1 VIIINCFRIFFI
13 NIIYDIISM
22 KGLEN
27 IKKVKSPVK
36 STKSK
41 PNKRNNKSY
50 ENFLR
55 GKDEKKNEV
64 SKDRKVIKVQR
75 KRSSP
80 KRVVP
85 RVSKD
90 IRDINDIERKMIQMK
105 DNSIKVPTQNTTM
118 NKNTTPKP
126 VIQNPPKR
134 VEKVVKPK
142 VEPKYNG
149 PQMNTKPNHAK
160 PNKSR
165 RVRISDIDVREKIPD
180 ETLTE
185 HKKIVEKKKP
195 EVKKPEVKKPEV
207 KKPEVKKPEVNKPID
222 KPKRSL
228 TRSINRSINRSNT
241 RPTKRPINRSIN
253 RSKNNRSKTNRK
265 ISIKNK
271 KLGEKDIKNVSQK
284 MRQIRSTKTDDIKK
298 ELEKQGVKVSGKS
311 DRLLKDIYLYSKVC
325 NINIQHEV

>member
-1 VIIINCFRIFFI
+1 
-13 NIIYDIISM
+13 M
-22 KGLEN
+22 KGLE
-27 IKKVKSPVK
+27 IKKIKSPVK
-36 STKSK
+36 SAKVS

-50 ENFLR
+50 EKFLR
-55 GKDEKKNEV
+55 GKDEKKREI
-64 SKDRKVIKVQR
+64 SKDKKVIQVQR

-80 KRVVP
+80 KKVI
-85 RVSKD
+85 KD

-105 DNSIKVPTQNTTM
+105 DNNIKVPTQNTTM

-149 PQMNTKPNHAK
+149 PQINTKPNHAK

-185 HKKIVEKKKP
+185 HKKIIQKKSEPKKQVEKT
-195 EVKKPEVKKPEV
+195 
-207 KKPEVKKPEVNKPID
+207 NI

-228 TRSINRSINRSNT
+228 TRPINRSNT
-241 RPTKRPINRSIN
+241 RQTTRIKNNS
-253 RSKNNRSKTNRK
+253 SKNNRSKTNRK
-265 ISIKNK
+265 ISIRNK
-271 KLGEKDIKNVSQK
+271 KLGEKDIQNVSQK
-284 MRQIRSTKTDDIKK
+284 MRQIRSTKTDEIKK

>member
-1 VIIINCFRIFFI
+1 
-13 NIIYDIISM
+13 M

-36 STKSK
+36 YKVS

-55 GKDEKKNEV
+55 GKDEKKEISND
-64 SKDRKVIKVQR
+64 KKVIKVQR
-75 KRSSP
+75 KKSSP
-80 KRVVP
+80 KKVV
-85 RVSKD
+85 KD

-105 DNSIKVPTQNTTM
+105 DTSINIKVPTQNTSMSKTAM
-118 NKNTTPKP
+118 PKP
-126 VIQNPPKR
+126 IIQNPPKR

-142 VEPKYNG
+142 VESKYNG
-149 PQMNTKPNHAK
+149 PQINTKPNHAK

-165 RVRISDIDVREKIPD
+165 RVRISDIDVREKRSE

-185 HKKIVEKKKP
+185 HKKYIQ
-195 EVKKPEVKKPEV
+195 
-207 KKPEVKKPEVNKPID
+207 

-228 TRSINRSINRSNT
+228 TRNTRSNT
-241 RPTKRPINRSIN
+241 KQTKRPVN
-253 RSKNNRSKTNRK
+253 RSKNNHSKNNRK
-265 ISIKNK
+265 ISIQNK
-271 KLGEKDIKNVSQK
+271 KLGEKEIQNVSQK
-284 MRQIRSTKTDDIKK
+284 MRQIRSTKTDEIKK

-325 NINIQHEV
+325 NINITHEV

>member
-1 VIIINCFRIFFI
+1 
-13 NIIYDIISM
+13 M

-36 STKSK
+36 STASK

-55 GKDEKKNEV
+55 GKDEKKREI
-64 SKDRKVIKVQR
+64 SKDKKVIQVQR

-105 DNSIKVPTQNTTM
+105 DNNIKVPTQNTTM

-149 PQMNTKPNHAK
+149 PQMNTKPNRAK
-160 PNKSR
+160 PKKLR
-165 RVRISDIDVREKIPD
+165 RVRISDIDVREKRPD

-185 HKKIVEKKKP
+185 HKQIVEKKKP
-195 EVKKPEVKKPEV
+195 EVKKPEVKKP
-207 KKPEVKKPEVNKPID
+207 ID

-228 TRSINRSINRSNT
+228 TRSINRSNT

-265 ISIKNK
+265 ISIRNK
-271 KLGEKDIKNVSQK
+271 KLGEKDIQNVSQK
-284 MRQIRSTKTDDIKK
+284 MKQIRGTKTDEIKK

-325 NINIQHEV
+325 NINITHEV

>member
-1 VIIINCFRIFFI
+1 
-13 NIIYDIISM
+13 M

-36 STKSK
+36 STKVS

-55 GKDEKKNEV
+55 GKNEKKEV
-64 SKDRKVIKVQR
+64 SRDKKVIKVQR
-75 KRSSP
+75 KKSSP
-80 KRVVP
+80 KMVK
-85 RVSKD
+85 KD

-105 DNSIKVPTQNTTM
+105 DNSIKVPTQNTPI
-118 NKNTTPKP
+118 NNTPIPKP
-126 VIQNPPKR
+126 VLQNPPKR
-134 VEKVVKPK
+134 VKQDQSKSK

-149 PQMNTKPNHAK
+149 PQINKNTY
-160 PNKSR
+160 NKSKKSR
-165 RVRISDIDVREKIPD
+165 KVRISDIDVREKRPD

-185 HKKIVEKKKP
+185 HKQIVQKAP
-195 EVKKPEVKKPEV
+195 EVKKKVE
-207 KKPEVKKPEVNKPID
+207 

-228 TRSINRSINRSNT
+228 TRRTRSNT
-241 RPTKRPINRSIN
+241 RQTT
-253 RSKNNRSKTNRK
+253 RSKTIRSKTNRK
-265 ISIKNK
+265 ISIRNK

-284 MRQIRSTKTDDIKK
+284 MRQIRNTKTDEIKK

-325 NINIQHEV
+325 NINIQHEK

>member
-1 VIIINCFRIFFI
+1 
-13 NIIYDIISM
+13 M

-36 STKSK
+36 STKVS

-55 GKDEKKNEV
+55 GKDEKKEA
-64 SKDRKVIKVQR
+64 SKDKKVIKVQR

-80 KRVVP
+80 KMIK
-85 RVSKD
+85 KD

-105 DNSIKVPTQNTTM
+105 NNSIKVPTQNTV
-118 NKNTTPKP
+118 KEDLPKP

-142 VEPKYNG
+142 VETVYNG
-149 PQMNTKPNHAK
+149 PRMNTTTNTTKPNHAK
-160 PNKSR
+160 PNHANPKKSR
-165 RVRISDIDVREKIPD
+165 RVRISDIDVREKRPD

-185 HKKIVEKKKP
+185 HKKIVEAKKP
-195 EVKKPEVKKPEV
+195 EPNKPEPKKPEQKKKVE
-207 KKPEVKKPEVNKPID
+207 KPIQ
-222 KPKRSL
+222 KPKRSF
-228 TRSINRSINRSNT
+228 TRSINRSNT
-241 RPTKRPINRSIN
+241 RQINRSNNRPIN

-271 KLGEKDIKNVSQK
+271 KFGENDIKNVSQK
-284 MRQIRSTKTDDIKK
+284 MRQIRSTKTDEIKK

-325 NINIQHEV
+325 NINIQHEK

>member
-1 VIIINCFRIFFI
+1 
-13 NIIYDIISM
+13 M

-36 STKSK
+36 STKVS

-55 GKDEKKNEV
+55 GKNEKKEV
-64 SKDRKVIKVQR
+64 SKDKKVIKVQR
-75 KRSSP
+75 KKNSP
-80 KRVVP
+80 KIVK
-85 RVSKD
+85 KD

-105 DNSIKVPTQNTTM
+105 NNNIKVPTQNTD
-118 NKNTTPKP
+118 KNTVTPPKP
-126 VIQNPPKR
+126 ILQNPPKR
-134 VEKVVKPK
+134 VDKVVKPK

-149 PQMNTKPNHAK
+149 PQMNIKSNHDKPK
-160 PNKSR
+160 KSR
-165 RVRISDIDVREKIPD
+165 RVRISDIDVREKRSD

-185 HKKIVEKKKP
+185 HKQIVQGKNEPKKSIVNKS
-195 EVKKPEVKKPEV
+195 EVKKSIEKKSLP
-207 KKPEVKKPEVNKPID
+207 

-228 TRSINRSINRSNT
+228 TRDINRSNI
-241 RPTKRPINRSIN
+241 RPNN

-265 ISIKNK
+265 ISIRNK
-271 KLGEKDIKNVSQK
+271 KLGEKDIQNVSQK
-284 MRQIRSTKTDDIKK
+284 MRQIRNTKTDEIKK

-325 NINIQHEV
+325 NINITHEK